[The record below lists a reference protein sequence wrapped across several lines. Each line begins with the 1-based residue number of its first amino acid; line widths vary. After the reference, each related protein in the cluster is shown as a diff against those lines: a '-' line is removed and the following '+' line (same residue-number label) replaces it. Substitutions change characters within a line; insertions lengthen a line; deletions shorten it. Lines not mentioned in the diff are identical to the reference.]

1 MSGRSLSDTP
11 LSGSGADADAA
22 LAAAIAV
29 ALAISEQQ
37 ERPTAQGSTTQLA
50 GVTPWV
56 LEGRRR
62 LMDSHGR
69 TPR

>member
-1 MSGRSLSDTP
+1 MRAVPSIST
-11 LSGSGADADAA
+11 GSGADADAA

-29 ALAISEQQ
+29 ALAIAEEDQKPPEQGQ
-37 ERPTAQGSTTQLA
+37 AVPMT

-62 LMDSHGR
+62 LMDSHGW